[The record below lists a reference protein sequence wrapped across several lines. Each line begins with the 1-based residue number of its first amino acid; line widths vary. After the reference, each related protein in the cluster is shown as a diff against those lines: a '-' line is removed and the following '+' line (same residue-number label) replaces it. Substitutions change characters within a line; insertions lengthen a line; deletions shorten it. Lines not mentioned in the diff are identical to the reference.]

1 MRCLVSGDSTMEWWE
16 GNNMLKFE
24 ELAKTLEDEIA
35 RGTYRKGQRL
45 PTTPELCRIY
55 GVSNTTVKRAMDDL
69 ELKGIIAR
77 RRGSGVYVKETTSLT
92 SAAKGTGSSTSG
104 QMTGLSS
111 ECASKG
117 QTVSSEVHEFSVTRA
132 PKDVA
137 ERLGLEPDEFVY
149 HICRV
154 RSVDGVPCVV
164 EYTWMPLDLI
174 PGLRE
179 ATLHKSIYGYIE
191 EELGLKIGSAHRAVK
206 AVMPNSDEQSWLNV
220 DERSPLLEIRQ
231 VAYLANG
238 IPFEY
243 STSRHT
249 ADYEF
254 YSIST
259 R

>member
-1 MRCLVSGDSTMEWWE
+1 
-16 GNNMLKFE
+16 MLKYE

-35 RGTYRKGQRL
+35 RGTYHKGQRL
-45 PTTPELCRIY
+45 PTTPELCQIY

-69 ELKGIIAR
+69 ELKGIVAR
-77 RRGSGVYVKETTSLT
+77 RRGSGVYVKETTSLA
-92 SAAKGTGSSTSG
+92 SAVKGAGSTSG
-104 QMTGLSS
+104 QMTGFSA
-111 ECASKG
+111 EHADRG
-117 QTVSSEVHEFSVTRA
+117 QTVTSEVHEFSVTHA

-137 ERLGLEPDEFVY
+137 GHLGLEPDEFVY

-154 RSVDGVPCVV
+154 RSVDGVPRVV
-164 EYTWMPLDLI
+164 EYTWMPLELI

-179 ATLHKSIYGYIE
+179 GTLHKSIYGFIE
-191 EELGLKIGSAHRAVK
+191 DELGLKIGSAHRAVK
-206 AVMPNSDEQSWLNV
+206 AVMPTDEERRWLGI
-220 DERSPLLEIRQ
+220 DDHSPLLEVRQ

-238 IPFEY
+238 IAFEF

>member
-1 MRCLVSGDSTMEWWE
+1 MELQKGDT
-16 GNNMLKFE
+16 MLKYE
-24 ELAKTLEDEIA
+24 ELAQTLEDEIA

-45 PTTPELCRIY
+45 PTTPEICQIY
-55 GVSNTTVKRAMDDL
+55 GVSNTTVKRAMDEL

-77 RRGSGVYVKETTSLT
+77 RRGSGVYVKETTSLA
-92 SAAKGTGSSTSG
+92 SAASGIGSTSG
-104 QMTGLSS
+104 QMTGFSA
-111 ECASKG
+111 EYADRG
-117 QTVSSEVHEFSVTRA
+117 QTVTSEVHDFSVTHA

-154 RSVDGVPCVV
+154 RAVDGVPRVV

-179 ATLHKSIYGYIE
+179 STLHKSVYGYIE
-191 EELGLKIGSAHRAVK
+191 GELGLKIGSAHRAVR
-206 AVMPNSDEQSWLNV
+206 AVMPTSDEQDWLNV
-220 DERSPLLEIRQ
+220 DDHSPLLEVRQ

-238 IPFEY
+238 TPFEF

-249 ADYEF
+249 SDYEF